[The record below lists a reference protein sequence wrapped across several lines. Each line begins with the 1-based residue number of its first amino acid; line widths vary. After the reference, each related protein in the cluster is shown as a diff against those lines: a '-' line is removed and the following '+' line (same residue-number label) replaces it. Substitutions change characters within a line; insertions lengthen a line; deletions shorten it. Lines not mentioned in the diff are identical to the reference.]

1 MGFLLNNNPMKI
13 NILPF
18 GALTD
23 ILPAVG
29 LAFSNDTI
37 SSVAQLHEYLA
48 QHYPAIA
55 RLNFRYAVNQ
65 ELVDDRH
72 PIQEGD
78 EVALLPPFSGG

>member
-1 MGFLLNNNPMKI
+1 MNI

-23 ILPAVG
+23 ILPAAG
-29 LAFSNDTI
+29 FALSNDTI
-37 SSVAQLHEYLA
+37 SSVAQLHEYLMQ
-48 QHYPAIA
+48 QHPAIA

-65 ELVDDRH
+65 ELADDQH
-72 PIQEGD
+72 LIQEGD

>member
-1 MGFLLNNNPMKI
+1 MNI

-23 ILPAVG
+23 ILPVAG
-29 LAFSNDTI
+29 FALSNDTI
-37 SSVAQLHEYLA
+37 SSVAQLHEYLMQ
-48 QHYPAIA
+48 QHPAIA

-65 ELVDDRH
+65 ELADDQH
-72 PIQEGD
+72 LIQEGD

>member
-1 MGFLLNNNPMKI
+1 MNI

-23 ILPAVG
+23 ILPAAG
-29 LAFSNDTI
+29 FALSNDTI
-37 SSVAQLHEYLA
+37 SSVAQLHEYLTQ
-48 QHYPAIA
+48 QHPAIA

-65 ELVDDRH
+65 ELADDQH
-72 PIQEGD
+72 LIQEGD

>member
-1 MGFLLNNNPMKI
+1 MKI

-23 ILPAVG
+23 ILPAAG
-29 LAFSNDTI
+29 FALSNDTI
-37 SSVAQLHEYLA
+37 SNVAQLHEYLTR
-48 QHYPAIA
+48 QHPAVA

-65 ELVDDRH
+65 ELVDDQH
-72 PIQEGD
+72 PVREGD